1 MATEKK
7 TWERIWNAR
16 VPNPS
21 WTRFRIALRG
31 DPEGMIR

>member
-1 MATEKK
+1 MMAEKK
-7 TWERIWNAR
+7 TWRKIWHAR

-21 WTRFRIALRG
+21 WTPFRIALRG